1 MSMVRKYAVAGLV
14 VAAGSV
20 LFASQNVEASSTIS
34 LKVNDKNY
42 TVSSYYPH
50 GLGGAIFGATNIDQL
65 PSDKVYVGLKNQPSG
80 RQVVTPKWQKYA
92 TRLDE
97 NGHRVYEEKGQFK
110 LSGKNIVAYRYYTY
124 APKQS
129 KDVSFIKTSSKNQM
143 RLEVHPMT
151 ATPESIKKI
160 SARYSSF
167 NAVLPVVDPYQN
179 ISKVVTINNAYATRR
194 DYYFLP
200 GDFTTVNTTL
210 KAYTNHKYY
219 ATLNNRYAGY
229 TYDQGSYFV
238 PVKGGWQKQTF
249 YFVMK
254 DGRGVLVPAKYVKT
268 STSKANGITLLNSFI
283 SKDTTAKQMAIA
295 KPLIASA
302 KTAKTSNE
310 AYSFANQVT
319 SALLNLT
326 NNGANTNVVYDN
338 NSNLVKAAKRLG
350 ATKFLTANTNQK
362 KHIDA
367 AAKMNNDLMNY
378 LSKKDFSKVNIASS
392 SAKRASS
399 STASVKVTTSVT
411 SPKSVSAS
419 SVKPVSSA
427 SESTS
432 TSTVSSAKSSSSSSS
447 MKADQSGTAMTSAQ
461 FSEAMQGAW
470 YATKLSDTGRVINSS
485 KLTISGNQI
494 VVTPVVVVY
503 RTEAWQGVVSNS
515 SWQATN
521 DGWWSQNTDTYY
533 KLSADGEEMYSRD
546 QSNYVTTYTRETP
559 NLNNLD
565 ENSVVVK

>member
-1 MSMVRKYAVAGLV
+1 MSMVKKYAVAGLA

-20 LFASQNVEASSTIS
+20 LFAAQNNVEASVAVT
-34 LKVNDKNY
+34 LRLNNKVYKVMPN
-42 TVSSYYPH
+42 H
-50 GLGGAIFGATNIDQL
+50 EQGGMIFVATNMDQL
-65 PSDKVYVGLKNQPSG
+65 PNDQLSFAAKKDWSDRKI
-80 RQVVTPKWQKYA
+80 VTPKWQKYA

-110 LSGKNIVAYRYYTY
+110 VNGKNTVVYRYYTY
-124 APKQS
+124 APRQD
-129 KDVSFIKTSSKNQM
+129 KDASFIKTSSKNQM

-151 ATPESIKKI
+151 TAPESIKKI

-167 NAVLPVVDPYQN
+167 RTVLGPVDPFPN
-179 ISKVVTINNAYATRR
+179 INKVVTINNAYATRR
-194 DYYFLP
+194 DYYYLP

-210 KAYTNHKYY
+210 KPFTNHKYY
-219 ATLNNRYAGY
+219 ATLDNHYVGY

-254 DGRGVLVPAKYVKT
+254 DGLGVLVPAKYVKT

-283 SKDTTAKQMAIA
+283 SKDTTAKQIAIA
-295 KPLIASA
+295 KPLIARA
-302 KTAKTSNE
+302 KAAKTSNE
-310 AYSFANQVT
+310 AYSIANQVT
-319 SALLNLT
+319 NALHT
-326 NNGANTNVVYDN
+326 WPDDSANTDVVYDN

-350 ATKFLTANTNQK
+350 ATKFLTANDTLK
-362 KHIDA
+362 RHINDVS
-367 AAKMNNDLMNY
+367 KMNNDLINY
-378 LSKKDFSKVNIASS
+378 LSKKDFSKVDIASS
-392 SAKRASS
+392 SATRASS

-411 SPKSVSAS
+411 SAKSVSAAS
-419 SVKPVSSA
+419 SVKLVSSA

-447 MKADQSGTAMTSAQ
+447 SMKANQSGMAMTSAQ

-494 VVTPVVVVY
+494 TVTPVVGVY

-521 DGWWSQNTDTYY
+521 DGWWYQNTDNYY
-533 KLSADGEEMYSRD
+533 KLSADGKEMYSRD
-546 QSNYVTTYTRETP
+546 HSDYVMTYTRETP

-565 ENSVVVK
+565 ENSVAF

>member
-1 MSMVRKYAVAGLV
+1 MSMVRKYAVAGLA

-20 LFASQNVEASSTIS
+20 LFASQNNVEASVAVT
-34 LKVNDKNY
+34 LRLNNKVYKVMPN
-42 TVSSYYPH
+42 H
-50 GLGGAIFGATNIDQL
+50 QQGGMIFVATNMDQL
-65 PSDKVYVGLKNQPSG
+65 PNDQLSFAAKKDWSDRKI
-80 RQVVTPKWQKYA
+80 VTPKWQKYA

-110 LSGKNIVAYRYYTY
+110 VNGKNAVVYRYYTY
-124 APKQS
+124 APRQD
-129 KDVSFIKTSSKNQM
+129 KDASFIKTSSKNQM

-151 ATPESIKKI
+151 TAPESIKKI

-167 NAVLPVVDPYQN
+167 RTVLGPVDPFPN
-179 ISKVVTINNAYATRR
+179 INKVVTINNAYATRL
-194 DYYFLP
+194 DYYYLP

-411 SPKSVSAS
+411 SSKSVSAS

-461 FSEAMQGAW
+461 FSEAMQGTW
-470 YATKLSDTGRVINSS
+470 YATKLSDTGHVINSS

-494 VVTPVVVVY
+494 AVTPVVVVY
-503 RTEAWQGVVSNS
+503 RTEAWQGIVSNS

-533 KLSADGEEMYSRD
+533 KLSADGEEMYSRN